1 MNSTKTHSVFTPVK
15 LSTNSLPKSVF
26 NVSVNSDLMK
36 QAIVM
41 YWARLKQN
49 TAHTK
54 TRSEVSGGGRKP
66 WRQKGTGRARAGSIR
81 SPLWKGGGIT
91 FGPRTH
97 SENAQKISP
106 ALRRKALSG
115 ALTDRAKD
123 KKVIV
128 VSALTLTVPKTKE
141 ALSALAGLPIDEGSI
156 LFIDVKADPML
167 LRATRNLPYTT
178 CRAVAEVNAL
188 DVLGH
193 NWVVITQDALPQLE
207 ARINPTLTEAQ

>member
-1 MNSTKTHSVFTPVK
+1 MNSTKAHSVFTPVK

-26 NVSVNSDLMK
+26 NVSVNPDLIK

-115 ALTDRAKD
+115 VL

-156 LFIDVKADPML
+156 LFVDVKADEAL

-178 CRAVAEVNAL
+178 CRAVADVNAL
-188 DVLGH
+188 DVLMH

-207 ARINPTLTEAQ
+207 ARINPTLTETQ